1 MSFNHQ
7 QYNTGFLNGD
17 QAILARTQN
26 AQDNYNVRQV
36 EAEVAEGETYWKV
49 IGIHHLL
56 PEENRG
62 NHHIYLEALDENGQ
76 RIRPV
81 AWADFTWEGRRPDE
95 QAGPVQLDKPDS
107 EPAGNIALHDGQK
120 AAVWMRGTNR
130 DAQDKSDRV
139 ENLDI
144 VHPDEPGPTGELW
157 NSIGH
162 HSFYVVFQRTVK
174 AGGATA
180 SASSSEVTGGQGTQS
195 GVVSGQISG
204 GQGYTVRLLQG
215 DSVIAEQVTDSSGA
229 FRFEGLAEGTY
240 SVEASGP
247 PLTAGPVQLD
257 AGQSEV
263 TVNLTT

>member
-1 MSFNHQ
+1 MSFNPQ

-17 QAILARTQN
+17 PAILARTPN
-26 AQDNYNVRQV
+26 AQDNYNIRLM
-36 EAEVAEGETYWKV
+36 EADVAEGETYWKV

-62 NHHIYLEALDENGQ
+62 NHHVYMEALDENGQ

-95 QAGPVQLDKPDS
+95 QAGPVQLDKPDN

-120 AAVWMRGTNR
+120 VTVWVRGLNR
-130 DAQDKSDRV
+130 DGADKSDQV
-139 ENLDI
+139 GNLDI
-144 VHPDEPGPTGELW
+144 VLPDEPGPSGELW

-162 HSFYVVFQRTVK
+162 HSFYVVFQRTLK
-174 AGGATA
+174 AGGATPA
-180 SASSSEVTGGQGTQS
+180 VSTGEVTGGQGAQG
-195 GVVSGQISG
+195 GVISGQVSG

-247 PLTAGPVQLD
+247 MLTTGPVQLD

-263 TVNLTT
+263 TVNLSA

>member
-7 QYNTGFLNGD
+7 QYNNGFLTGD

-26 AQDNYNVRQV
+26 ARDNYQVRLV

-56 PEENRG
+56 PDENRG
-62 NHHIYLEALDENGQ
+62 NHHVYLEALDENGQ

-95 QAGPVQLDKPDS
+95 QAGPVQMDKPDN

-120 AAVWMRGTNR
+120 AAVWMRGLNR
-130 DAQDKSDRV
+130 DGGDKSDRV

-144 VHPDEPGPTGELW
+144 VHPDEAGPGGELW

-162 HSFYVVFQRTVK
+162 HSFYIVFQRTLK
-174 AGGATA
+174 AGGAA
-180 SASSSEVTGGQGTQS
+180 SPASPGEVT
-195 GVVSGQISG
+195 SGQASQAGVIAGQVSG

-229 FRFEGLAEGTY
+229 FRFEGLAEGMY

-247 PLTAGPVQLD
+247 MLTAGPVLLD
-257 AGQSEV
+257 AGQSQV
-263 TVNLTT
+263 TVNLPA

>member
-7 QYNTGFLNGD
+7 QYNNGFLTGD
-17 QAILARTQN
+17 PAVLARTQN
-26 AQDNYNVRQV
+26 AQDNYNVRLV

-62 NHHIYLEALDENGQ
+62 NHHVYLEALDENGQ
-76 RIRPV
+76 RIRPM

-95 QAGPVQLDKPDS
+95 QAGPVQMDKPDS

-120 AAVWMRGTNR
+120 VTVWMRGLQR
-130 DAQDKSDRV
+130 DAGDKSDRV

-144 VHPDEPGPTGELW
+144 VHPDEPGPSGELW

-162 HSFYVVFQRTVK
+162 HSFYVVFQQTVK
-174 AGGATA
+174 AGGAT
-180 SASSSEVTGGQGTQS
+180 SSGEVTGGQATQT
-195 GVVSGQISG
+195 GVISGQVGG
-204 GQGYTVRLLQG
+204 GQAYTVRLLQG
-215 DSVIAEQVTDSSGA
+215 DSVIAEQVTDGSGT

-247 PLTAGPVQLD
+247 TLTAGPVQLD
-257 AGQSEV
+257 AGQLQV
-263 TVNLTT
+263 TVNLTA